1 MFVDMHKIYTIF
13 YADNYISQFTLIT
26 RHAICKPAGTG
37 PATLSLNPHQLL
49 QKLSRNMAVQ

>member
-13 YADNYISQFTLIT
+13 YADTYISQFSLIIKD
-26 RHAICKPAGTG
+26 AICKPAGTG
-37 PATLSLNPHQLL
+37 PATLSLNPHQRF